1 MVQRISALSSRPRV
15 RLAKH
20 RPGLGGRV
28 WAMLAELFERAEPIE
43 LFEQRFNFLP
53 RSFRWRGD
61 LRRVRAIV
69 RVWELPGVGMRPARR
84 YFEVLCGQGGSSLV
98 NQIFSTSTWQ
108 SSHLL
113 RAPGDLQ
120 F

>member
-61 LRRVRAIV
+61 LRRVRAVV

-84 YFEVLCGQGGSSLV
+84 YFEVLCGQGGSYILFQDLHIGTWHVSL
-98 NQIFSTSTWQ
+98 
-108 SSHLL
+108 
-113 RAPGDLQ
+113 
-120 F
+120 